1 MLPQREQWRIRPVFG
16 AWRRFF
22 RPRCNTWDF
31 LDNPIR
37 RLKPR
42 LDMPQ
47 QCR

>member
-22 RPRCNTWDF
+22 RPRRNTRDF

-37 RLKPR
+37 RLKPW